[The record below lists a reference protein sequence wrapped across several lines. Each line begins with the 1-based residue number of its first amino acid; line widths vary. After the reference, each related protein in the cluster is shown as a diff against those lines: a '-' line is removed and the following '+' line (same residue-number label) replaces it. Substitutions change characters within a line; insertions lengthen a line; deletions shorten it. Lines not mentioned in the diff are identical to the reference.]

1 MGGIETV
8 CCDQVDATLL
18 HEFLMHG
25 CKKDETK
32 NAAAKD

>member
-1 MGGIETV
+1 MR
-8 CCDQVDATLL
+8 CDQVNAMLL
-18 HEFLMHG
+18 NKFLMHG